1 MKETRLFIGNLS
13 YNTTEDDLRNL
24 FAEAGAITSVNL
36 MMDKFT
42 GKSRGF
48 AFMEMG
54 TPEEAAKAIEL
65 FHGKDLHERAL
76 TVNIARPREDRPP
89 SRGGAREYRGGARE
103 SGGREQRY

>member
-36 MMDKFT
+36 MMYKFT

-89 SRGGAREYRGGARE
+89 SRGGATRPSGA
-103 SGGREQRY
+103 G